1 MNKTCF
7 RQDVMTH
14 IFINWKDPIGSCLFD
29 HMTIQGLLIPLT
41 PLSYHHINVRLIK
54 TGAVKRIREVIPPS
68 GYR

>member
-1 MNKTCF
+1 
-7 RQDVMTH
+7 MTH
-14 IFINWKDPIGSCLFD
+14 IFINWNDPIGSCFFD